1 MKFFLHDVVSFL
13 MIPTCMS
20 FVSSMIGVVCL
31 AFTEFDFVRVFV
43 FQPLVIVMATTYFNG
58 CWWLPALLSLL
69 NWDILHLGEESVMTV
84 ASSGDE
90 NTQAKSSSPA
100 DSRQEQVSETLGVA
114 DTSKSEYLWND
125 QVLESVEL

>member
-1 MKFFLHDVVSFL
+1 
-13 MIPTCMS
+13 
-20 FVSSMIGVVCL
+20 
-31 AFTEFDFVRVFV
+31 
-43 FQPLVIVMATTYFNG
+43 
-58 CWWLPALLSLL
+58 L

-100 DSRQEQVSETLGVA
+100 DSRQEQVSETLGIA